1 MVKLGVNVDHFA
13 TLRQTRR
20 ATYPDPVEAALAAVR
35 AGADA
40 ITVHLREDRRHI
52 QDDDLVRLRSAL
64 KTHLNQE
71 LAPVAEMV
79 EIAARIRPDEVC
91 FVPERREELTTEGGL
106 DVERL
111 SSRLKPMIERLRG
124 VKAKISLFVEPQ
136 AEQIEAAARLGVDSV
151 ELHTGT
157 YANLADQDRLGAKAK
172 DLRIKFSVLTRAELD
187 KLIAAAR
194 LARSLGLKVNAG
206 HGLNYHNVGPVAAI
220 AGLSWLHIGHSI
232 VARATLVGIARAV
245 REMKSLIQRFAS
257 RPYMRHLA
265 R

>member
-13 TLRQTRR
+13 TLRQIRR
-20 ATYPDPVEAALAAVR
+20 TAYPDPVQAALAAVG

-52 QDDDLVRLRSAL
+52 QDDDLVRLRNAL

-79 EIAARIRPDEVC
+79 EIAARIRPNEVC

-106 DVERL
+106 DVERWSARL
-111 SSRLKPMIERLRG
+111 EPMVERLKRSRIK
-124 VKAKISLFVEPQ
+124 VSLFIEPQ
-136 AEQIEAAARLGVDSV
+136 AEQIEAAAKLGVDSV
-151 ELHTGT
+151 ELHTGA
-157 YANLADQDRLGAKAK
+157 YSNLADQDTLGAKAK
-172 DLRIKFSVLTRAELD
+172 DLRIKFSVLTRTELD
-187 KLIAAAR
+187 KLIAATR

-206 HGLNYHNVGPVAAI
+206 HGLHYHNVGPVAAI

-245 REMKSLIQRFAS
+245 REMKMLIQRFATRS
-257 RPYMRHLA
+257 QLKHVTH
-265 R
+265 